1 MVLFNICIW
10 DIAHTLSQLEVRSK
24 LAEKKAA
31 GEVKPERK
39 RRRWDQQTSEEDG
52 PTKKKSAWD
61 QAEVRER
68 ATAIRPMMVPLLL
81 SMSFSD
87 IAWSLASKVQQDSL

>member
-1 MVLFNICIW
+1 MDGWMKGQERERERRGGGGRLGLGEHLCLG
-10 DIAHTLSQLEVRSK
+10 HTLSQLEVRSK
-24 LAEKKAA
+24 LAEKKTA
-31 GEVKPERK
+31 GEGKPERK

-68 ATAIRPMMVPLLL
+68 VVGYI
-81 SMSFSD
+81 
-87 IAWSLASKVQQDSL
+87 Q